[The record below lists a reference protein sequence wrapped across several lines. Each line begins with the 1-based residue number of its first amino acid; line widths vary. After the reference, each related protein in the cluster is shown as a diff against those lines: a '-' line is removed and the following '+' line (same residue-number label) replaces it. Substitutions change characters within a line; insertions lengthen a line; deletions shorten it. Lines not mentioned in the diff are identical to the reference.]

1 MASLLGYESMGSE
14 TLSTEQI
21 WCDFGEKLKSFL
33 LGRVSDPQ
41 VAEDLLQETFVR
53 IHRSLH
59 TLHDEQRL
67 AAWIFQ
73 IARNLVIDH
82 YRSKGASPTAAPSEA
97 DMEGE
102 TGSEGNLNEVV
113 IGWLPAL
120 ISMLPEP
127 YREAVEL
134 YELRGMPQQA
144 VAEHLGI
151 SLSGGKSRI
160 QRGREKLKSLLF
172 ECCSFERD
180 TRGNVIGY
188 ERNKTGVCE
197 CEESEC

>member
-1 MASLLGYESMGSE
+1 MGSE
-14 TLSTEQI
+14 TISTEQI
-21 WCDFGEKLKSFL
+21 WYEFGEKLKSFL

-41 VAEDLLQETFVR
+41 IAEDLLQETFVR

-59 TLHDEQRL
+59 TLKDDQRL
-67 AAWIFQ
+67 AAWSFQ
-73 IARNLVIDH
+73 IARNLVTDH
-82 YRSKGASPTAAPSEA
+82 YRSKGGSTTAAQLEA
-97 DMEGE
+97 GTEIESGAE
-102 TGSEGNLNEVV
+102 ENLNEVV

-120 ISMLPEP
+120 ISVLPEP

-134 YELRGMPQQA
+134 YELKGMPQQA
-144 VAEHLGI
+144 VADYLGI
-151 SLSGGKSRI
+151 SLSGAKSRI
-160 QRGREKLKSLLF
+160 QRGREKLKSLLL